1 MKFYDWLMIL
11 AVLLSPFLA
20 VYANNFIERRRQ
32 ARERRLNIFKT
43 LMATRAATLSPEHV
57 QALNMIDI
65 EFYGKHRKSK
75 EVLQAWRSY
84 LDHLGDQKS
93 FTDTSWAERRL
104 ELFIDLMH
112 KMSVCLGYDF
122 DKVHIKRTSYFPKG
136 FGELEDDQTI
146 IRKGIVAW
154 LKGDLSVPMRV
165 TDFPDMEPIAAQPAS
180 PAQLP
185 ASNVESKGDA

>member
-1 MKFYDWLMIL
+1 MKIYDWLMIL
-11 AVLLSPFLA
+11 SVLLSPFLA
-20 VYANNFIERRRQ
+20 VYANIIIERKRQ
-32 ARERRLNIFKT
+32 ARERRLTIFRT

-65 EFYGKHRKSK
+65 EFYGRNRKSK
-75 EVLQAWRSY
+75 EVLQAWRIY

-93 FTDTSWAERRL
+93 FTDNSWIERRI

-112 KMSVCLGYDF
+112 KMSISLGYDF

-136 FGELEDDQTI
+136 FGDIEDDQTI

-154 LKGDLSVPMRV
+154 LKGELSVPMRV
-165 TDFPDMEPIAAQPAS
+165 TDFPDMEPLGTQPQIPAAMPK
-180 PAQLP
+180 
-185 ASNVESKGDA
+185 SKPDA